1 MRAEGKEEIL
11 EDIDEMLSAIDNG
24 DDISNFDIPERIKR
38 ESRVTERLLNFYVTL
53 LGGFTT
59 ARGDSF
65 YLRLFKPELLESF
78 SKDTL
83 KGLLGSE
90 LQLDYFGHMLIQ
102 YATNGFYYSY
112 IDENI
117 RAGNNKF
124 AIPLKKEHQKSLSNF
139 SVIKLYTEAMIASF
153 LQDLLPKETK
163 LTIKNAQ
170 LLEMFR
176 TKFGSKISEWLKLP
190 AQDFLAEVYAPS
202 LGSLHQPK
210 KQLASLYE
218 HYQEQELVHLKDAL
232 YRLDFWLTRSYF
244 EQIKS
249 LNLKKDYDNQVVLTM
264 LGTMRESLFGLAL
277 LFTALQDP
285 KRKIPS
291 ETNELLLMLY
301 LRDILGIRTKKADT
315 LLQHLEALL
324 KEFAP
329 FLELRIGLDDNPAFF
344 DLIAKNWRAFIK
356 GKAAHEIFSEFS
368 AEDVMRFRGLLKNI
382 AYYNKRFVIPR

>member
-1 MRAEGKEEIL
+1 
-11 EDIDEMLSAIDNG
+11 MLSAIDNG

-65 YLRLFKPELLESF
+65 YLRFFKPELLEFF

-90 LQLDYFGHMLIQ
+90 LQLDYFGNMLIQ
-102 YATNGFYYSY
+102 HATNSFYYSY

-124 AIPLKKEHQKSLSNF
+124 AIPLKKENQKNLSNF

-170 LLEMFR
+170 LLEMFK
-176 TKFGSKISEWLKLP
+176 TKFGPLISEWLKLP
-190 AQDFLAEVYAPS
+190 AEDFLFQVYGPS
-202 LGSLHQPK
+202 LGALHQPK
-210 KQLASLYE
+210 KHITSLHLCFE
-218 HYQEQELVHLKDAL
+218 DQELVHLKDAL

-244 EQIKS
+244 EKIKS
-249 LNLKKDYDNQVVLTM
+249 LNLKKDYDNQVVLSI

-277 LFTALQDP
+277 LFTAFQDS
-285 KRKIPS
+285 KRKLPK

-301 LRDILGIRTKKADT
+301 IRDILGIRTKKADMLLIALEE
-315 LLQHLEALL
+315 LLQ
-324 KEFAP
+324 EFAP

-344 DLIAKNWRAFIK
+344 DLIAKNWKAFIK
-356 GKAAHEIFSEFS
+356 GKAEHEIFSEFS
-368 AEDVMRFRGLLKNI
+368 AEDLMWFRGLLKNI

>member
-1 MRAEGKEEIL
+1 
-11 EDIDEMLSAIDNG
+11 MLSAIDNG

-65 YLRLFKPELLESF
+65 YLRFFKPELLEFF

-90 LQLDYFGHMLIQ
+90 LQLDYFGNMLVQ
-102 YATNGFYYSY
+102 HATNSFYYGY

-124 AIPLKKEHQKSLSNF
+124 AIPLKKENQKNLSNF

-163 LTIKNAQ
+163 LTVKNAQ
-170 LLEMFR
+170 LLEMFK
-176 TKFGSKISEWLKLP
+176 TKFGPLISEWLKLP
-190 AQDFLAEVYAPS
+190 AEDFLFQVYGPS
-202 LGSLHQPK
+202 LGSLYQPK
-210 KQLASLYE
+210 KHIMSLHLCFE
-218 HYQEQELVHLKDAL
+218 DQELVHLKDAL

-244 EQIKS
+244 EKIKS
-249 LNLKKDYDNQVVLTM
+249 LNLKKDYDNQVVLSI

-277 LFTALQDP
+277 LFTAFQDS
-285 KRKIPS
+285 KRKLPK

-301 LRDILGIRTKKADT
+301 IRDILGIRTKKADILLIALEE
-315 LLQHLEALL
+315 LLQ
-324 KEFAP
+324 EFAL
-329 FLELRIGLDDNPAFF
+329 FLELRIGLDDNLAFF
-344 DLIAKNWRAFIK
+344 DLIAKNWKAFIK
-356 GKAAHEIFSEFS
+356 GKAEHEIFSEFS
-368 AEDVMRFRGLLKNI
+368 AEDLMWFRGLLKNI